1 MIEQTI
7 KINYLLDFYKELL
20 TEKQKFA
27 LEMYYQEDLSIV
39 EIAENLE
46 VSRQAIH
53 DLLKRGE
60 HLLEDYEE
68 KLKLYEKYLTRKNK
82 ADKLIDFV
90 QEATD
95 FNKIKESII
104 KQVNEIT
111 E

>member
-7 KINYLLDFYKELL
+7 RVNYLLDFYKELL
-20 TEKQKFA
+20 TDKQKFA

-60 HLLEDYEE
+60 FLLEDYES
-68 KLKLYEKYLTRKNK
+68 KLRLYEKHLNRVKK
-82 ADKLIDFV
+82 SEKLIKYVEEKIDN
-90 QEATD
+90 QD
-95 FNKIKESII
+95 IRNRIIKEVEII
-104 KQVNEIT
+104 IE
-111 E
+111 